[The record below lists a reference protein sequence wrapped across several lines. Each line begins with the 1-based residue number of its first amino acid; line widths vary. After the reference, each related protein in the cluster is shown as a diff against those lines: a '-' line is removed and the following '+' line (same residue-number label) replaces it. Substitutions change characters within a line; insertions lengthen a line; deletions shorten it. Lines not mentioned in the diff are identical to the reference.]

1 MFQTRCKLDAGI
13 RWCLRS
19 IQSNSSWTLDHNH
32 RISIRQLVTSEYTN
46 DRRLIACNLHHKNKR
61 IHCPERDICVGNLH
75 NKILNW
81 NNHPR
86 LLHKVHHRQCQ
97 LRWSRANNLVQVRC
111 NIHSTLEKLKHP
123 SWIGHTFHQPMQSV
137 DQLYKRCSKPK
148 GKKAELSAII
158 NSWNFVAH
166 LKLLWT
172 FPIAF
177 YRHNSTGTLPTSF
190 RLDNWKIEG
199 FFRNK
204 TWCLIDTVHE
214 DLLEFHAT
222 CRSGNLSR
230 I

>member
-1 MFQTRCKLDAGI
+1 MFQTRCKLVAGI

-148 GKKAELSAII
+148 GKKADLSAII
-158 NSWNFVAH
+158 NSWNFVAASQITLNISDCFLSSQFDWYFAH
-166 LKLLWT
+166 F
-172 FPIAF
+172 FPAWQLENWRLF
-177 YRHNSTGTLPTSF
+177 SQQNLMFDRHSSWRFVGISCNMPK
-190 RLDNWKIEG
+190 W
-199 FFRNK
+199 
-204 TWCLIDTVHE
+204 
-214 DLLEFHAT
+214 
-222 CRSGNLSR
+222 
-230 I
+230 